1 MRAFGRKAIFA
12 AELIPMPVDD
22 LLRWRAAG
30 IHLRLIFEIAMI
42 VRQIVDGN
50 ELRIEC
56 GQVHRALQHVAYIF
70 LVRLE
75 CHWLRHS
82 VSRKELRGVP
92 AFDVLHG
99 FAGKS
104 EMLYLHAQMQ
114 FPYRLYRSEERR
126 GGKECVSTFRSRGA
140 TQH

>member
-1 MRAFGRKAIFA
+1 
-12 AELIPMPVDD
+12 
-22 LLRWRAAG
+22 
-30 IHLRLIFEIAMI
+30 MI
-42 VRQIVDGN
+42 VLQIVYGN
-50 ELRIEC
+50 ELRFEC
-56 GQVHRALQHVAYIF
+56 VQVHRALQHVAYIV

-82 VSRKELRGVP
+82 VSRKELRWVP

-114 FPYRLYRSEERR
+114 FPYRLYTLIALRLHAGPVKPAFIIFVQHQIGEPAQRR
-126 GGKECVSTFRSRGA
+126 IEDGDRKSTRLNSSHSCASRMPSSA
-140 TQH
+140 

>member
-1 MRAFGRKAIFA
+1 MRISDWSSD
-12 AELIPMPVDD
+12 VCSSD
-22 LLRWRAAG
+22 L
-30 IHLRLIFEIAMI
+30 
-42 VRQIVDGN
+42 VDGN

-56 GQVHRALQHVAYIF
+56 GQVHRALKHVAYIF

-104 EMLYLHAQMQ
+104 EMLY
-114 FPYRLYRSEERR
+114 RSEERCV
-126 GGKECVSTFRSRGA
+126 GKACVCTCRSRWVPY
-140 TQH
+140 Q

>member
-1 MRAFGRKAIFA
+1 MNQSFPTQPSSG
-12 AELIPMPVDD
+12 LTV
-22 LLRWRAAG
+22 L
-30 IHLRLIFEIAMI
+30 
-42 VRQIVDGN
+42 
-50 ELRIEC
+50 
-56 GQVHRALQHVAYIF
+56 RALQHVAYIF

-114 FPYRLYRSEERR
+114 FPYRLYTLIALRLHRSEERR
-126 GGKECVSTFRSRGA
+126 VGKECVSTCRSRWSPY
-140 TQH
+140 H